1 MVQFWGGGGGHTA
14 TPNKKK
20 SPSRQLMNIFIAN
33 TCKCHSM
40 LPLQSG
46 RNKIIPG
53 KSHHCF

>member
-1 MVQFWGGGGGHTA
+1 MVQFGGGGGHTA